1 MLLSDAGGGEV
12 EFHVLDEELWPEYVS
27 KVGRHPSAIF
37 SGERDQVIKRVK
49 PRLGLSD
56 DEVQKAVKAIL
67 VPSAPLSEVIEKH
80 GFSDVDL
87 LQIDCEGWDFKV
99 IESLGEYRPA
109 IINFESFNLTAS
121 DWRGFQQWA
130 HHEGYG
136 YIRGNQDT
144 LAIKS
149 ARDGLFL

>member
-1 MLLSDAGGGEV
+1 M
-12 EFHVLDEELWPEYVS
+12 LDEELWPEYIS

-67 VPSAPLSEVIEKH
+67 VPSAQLSEVIEKH

-109 IINFESFNLTAS
+109 IINFESFNLTAT
-121 DWRGFQQWA
+121 DWHGFQRWA
-130 HHEGYG
+130 QLEGYG
-136 YIRGNQDT
+136 YIHGNKDT
-144 LAIKS
+144 LAIKG
-149 ARDGLFL
+149 ACDGVFL